1 MRRHAW
7 ALGLALALMACGKDD
22 PDNNPDAG
30 SPDSGSPDSGT
41 PEGPF
46 TVTVVDSDP
55 SEFHQISSIAM
66 AVGPNNRVGMAYY
79 VKTGTTTNGVAD
91 FQLRYR
97 EYSGGELSPVETL
110 ATVQRVYGVSLAFG
124 PDGQPA
130 VAYLGG
136 GRDDSTFWWQSD
148 LAVAYR
154 SAASSWTERIAVQ
167 RSNEAATGNAVSD
180 TGFLVG
186 LNPSIVFSGSQAL
199 VAYRDG
205 HGGQF
210 PQQDWGASDVELAS
224 GGPTAW
230 QHRMVVSAADNKAGY
245 GGHISMV
252 MAGAQPALIHD
263 TVADSAHASGVD
275 VYFHR
280 RNADGVTWSAPVR
293 VQQVGNAQLGAS
305 LAYDAQAGFGIAAV
319 DRAAGDRLTFI
330 GCVAPTATHCTVAGN
345 WTTPD
350 PVYQQGSGGW
360 YPSLAFDPQ
369 FHEPAIAFYK
379 CALESGRN
387 DTSCNPNDDEL
398 VVSARVS
405 GIWRETL
412 VDSGGGW
419 SPKLGFLSNGK
430 RVVLYRAPV
439 VAVDNG
445 TLKLAVER

>member
-7 ALGLALALMACGKDD
+7 ALGLALALVACGKD

-30 SPDSGSPDSGT
+30 SPDSGTPDSGT

-46 TVTVVDSDP
+46 TVTVVDSAP

-66 AVGPNNRVGMAYY
+66 AVGPNNRVGMAYF
-79 VKTGTTTNGVAD
+79 VKTGTMTNNTAD

-97 EYSGGELSPVETL
+97 EWSGGTLGPVEPVV
-110 ATVQRVYGVSLAFG
+110 TVQRVYGVSLAFAAN
-124 PDGQPA
+124 GQPA
-130 VAYLGG
+130 VTYLGG
-136 GRDDSTFWWQSD
+136 DRDDSTFWLQSD

-154 SAASSWTERIAVQ
+154 SASGTWTQQVAVR
-167 RSNEAATGNAVSD
+167 RSNEALVNNPVSD
-180 TGFLVG
+180 SGFLVG
-186 LNPSIVFSGSQAL
+186 LNPAIVFSGNEAI

-205 HGGQF
+205 HQGNFGR
-210 PQQDWGASDVELAS
+210 QDWESSDLEVAV
-224 GGPTAW
+224 GGPTTW
-230 QHRMVVSAADNKAGY
+230 QHRMVAASGDNKFGY

-252 MAGAQPALIHD
+252 MAGAQPALVHD
-263 TVADSAHASGVD
+263 QAREAALASGVD
-275 VYFHR
+275 ITFQR
-280 RNADGVTWSAPVR
+280 RNADGATWSAPVR
-293 VQQVGNAQLGAS
+293 VQQVGNTQLGAS

-319 DRAAGDRLTFI
+319 DNAAGDLLTFI
-330 GCVAPTATHCTVAGN
+330 GCVAPTATRCTAAGD
-345 WTTPD
+345 WTSPD

-398 VVSARVS
+398 VVSSRVS

-439 VAVDNG
+439 VAPDNG